1 MAMTLRLDD
10 DAQAALERIAH
21 REGISANTAVARAV
35 VEYDAKRRE
44 MRDRMLAD
52 IVAEDRELL
61 DRLAQ

>member
-10 DAQAALERIAH
+10 DAQAALERIAR
-21 REGISANTAVARAV
+21 REGVSANTAVARAV

-44 MRDRMLAD
+44 MRDRLLAD
-52 IVAEDRELL
+52 IVAEDQELL

>member
-10 DAQAALERIAH
+10 EAQAALERIA
-21 REGISANTAVARAV
+21 RRDGVSANVAVGRAV

-44 MRDRMLAD
+44 LRDRLIAQ
-52 IVAEDRELL
+52 IVEKDRELL